1 MTDSQKRILEMLA
14 EKKITV
20 EEAERLLSLTAEEG
34 EVEHKS
40 SGNLSDV
47 KLPFKYLRVLVQPG
61 PNSESGQ
68 GGEKVNIR
76 VPVKLIR
83 AGMKLTSLIP
93 PQAADK
99 MNDAMKEK
107 GVDFDLRN
115 LKPDDIDELI
125 EALSDLQV
133 DVNDGKE
140 SVKVYVE

>member
-1 MTDSQKRILEMLA
+1 MTDSQKRILEMLT

-20 EEAERLLSLTAEEG
+20 EEAERLLSLTGKEEETG
-34 EVEHKS
+34 KTSTSEIA
-40 SGNLSDV
+40 GI

-61 PNSESGQ
+61 PNAEPGQ
-68 GGEKVNIR
+68 GAEKVNIR

-99 MNDAMKEK
+99 MNEAMSEK
-107 GVDFDLRN
+107 GIDFDLRN
-115 LKPDDIDELI
+115 LKSEDIDELL

-140 SVKVYVE
+140 SIKVYAE

>member
-14 EKKITV
+14 EKKISV
-20 EEAERLLSLTAEEG
+20 EEAERLLSLTGKEEEPEQNTSAEIAG
-34 EVEHKS
+34 
-40 SGNLSDV
+40 V

-61 PNSESGQ
+61 PNAEPGQ
-68 GGEKVNIR
+68 GAEKVNIR

-99 MNDAMKEK
+99 MNEAMSEK
-107 GVDFDLRN
+107 GINFDLSN
-115 LKPDDIDELI
+115 LKTEDIDELI

-140 SVKVYVE
+140 SVKVYAE